1 MTEQLNWTKLNHL
14 IAISWNEKTV
24 HSVISENIFKDSL
37 FVNYLLYVIQ
47 WESCATVKATFVS
60 QSVLSH

>member
-1 MTEQLNWTKLNHL
+1 M
-14 IAISWNEKTV
+14 
-24 HSVISENIFKDSL
+24 ISENIFKDSL

>member
-1 MTEQLNWTKLNHL
+1 M
-14 IAISWNEKTV
+14 V
-24 HSVISENIFKDSL
+24 SENIFKDSL

-47 WESCATVKATFVS
+47 WESWATVKATFVS